1 MTTPS
6 PQAAEPKRA
15 LEIEGRPA
23 DHAVK
28 TAIVVQQ
35 TAAKTAATDGKEE
48 EIRILLQKQVSK
60 VSIAKTVSVS
70 RTALHHF
77 IDS

>member
-1 MTTPS
+1 M
-6 PQAAEPKRA
+6 
-15 LEIEGRPA
+15 
-23 DHAVK
+23 K